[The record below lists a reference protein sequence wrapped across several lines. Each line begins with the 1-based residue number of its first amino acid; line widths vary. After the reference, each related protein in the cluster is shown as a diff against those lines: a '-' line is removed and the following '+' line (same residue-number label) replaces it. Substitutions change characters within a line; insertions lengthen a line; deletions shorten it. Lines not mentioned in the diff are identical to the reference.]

1 MLVERECQF
10 LGFWRTL
17 VKERKGLEME
27 MWIYRVRVLGG
38 FGGLRGLGSM
48 MASLDGLGILWLLG
62 SVGANQIGPE
72 VC

>member
-27 MWIYRVRVLGG
+27 MWIYRVMVLGG
-38 FGGLRGLGSM
+38 FGG
-48 MASLDGLGILWLLG
+48 
-62 SVGANQIGPE
+62 
-72 VC
+72 

>member
-17 VKERKGLEME
+17 VMENEGLEME

-38 FGGLRGLGSM
+38 FGG
-48 MASLDGLGILWLLG
+48 
-62 SVGANQIGPE
+62 
-72 VC
+72 